1 LRYANAAVAEGLIAA
16 GTAIRSPS
24 DVDRGLRM
32 LDWLLRMELAPGH
45 LSVVGMDG
53 RGPDEHGP
61 QFDQQ
66 PIEVAALADACW
78 RAHEVTGDPE
88 WIRGIAA
95 ASAWFMGENDTKL
108 KMYDDDSGGSYD
120 GLHID
125 RVNENQGAE
134 STLALLSTF
143 QRSGRFADIL

>member
-1 LRYANAAVAEGLIAA
+1 
-16 GTAIRSPS
+16 
-24 DVDRGLRM
+24 
-32 LDWLLRMELAPGH
+32 
-45 LSVVGMDG
+45 
-53 RGPDEHGP
+53 
-61 QFDQQ
+61 
-66 PIEVAALADACW
+66 
-78 RAHEVTGDPE
+78 
-88 WIRGIAA
+88 
-95 ASAWFMGENDTKL
+95 MGENDTKL